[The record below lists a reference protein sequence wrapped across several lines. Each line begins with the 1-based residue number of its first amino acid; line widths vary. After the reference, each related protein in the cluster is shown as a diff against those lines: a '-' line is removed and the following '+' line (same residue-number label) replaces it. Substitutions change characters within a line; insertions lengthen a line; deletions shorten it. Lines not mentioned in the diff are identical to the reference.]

1 MARLRT
7 PIRWIV
13 NAVEVEEG
21 QGLVEYALILT
32 MIAIVVIGIITLIG
46 TQTSTMY
53 TSTLL
58 PALEVP

>member
-21 QGLVEYALILT
+21 QGLVEYALIIGLV
-32 MIAIVVIGIITLIG
+32 AVLCVAALIVMGCQSSALLSSLGHTL
-46 TQTSTMY
+46 
-53 TSTLL
+53 
-58 PALEVP
+58 